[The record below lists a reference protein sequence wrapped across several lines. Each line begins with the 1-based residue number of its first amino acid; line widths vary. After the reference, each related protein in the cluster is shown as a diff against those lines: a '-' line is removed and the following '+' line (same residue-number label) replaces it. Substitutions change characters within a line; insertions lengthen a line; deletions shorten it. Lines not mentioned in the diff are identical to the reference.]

1 MNDEDIYD
9 IGIVGAGPVGLAAA
23 VDAKQMGLKVIV
35 LEKGVI
41 TNSVFNFPVFMR
53 FFTTAKELEIGNHPF
68 PSTATKP
75 TRQQALDYYRGV
87 LHNENLNVK
96 LYHTVE
102 EITGEKG
109 NFVIEGMFIDK
120 GEEFPYQHKA
130 KYIIIATGYF
140 DNPKGLGGI
149 PGEDNFNTSYY
160 YSGDPH
166 EFYNQDVAIIG
177 AGNSGAEAA
186 LELFRHGARVHLIHK
201 YAEPSENIK
210 YWVRTDLLNR
220 IKEGS
225 IDIYMPAET
234 KEITAEGVLVEMD
247 NEEYIIEADFVFIL
261 TGFLPDIDN
270 LRKWGLEL
278 NDDLSVKLSTNYESQ
293 TRRGLYVIG
302 SAGAGLATNKVFIEN
317 GRNHAKKAVKHIKT
331 KIEKTNR

>member
-1 MNDEDIYD
+1 MNDEEIYD
-9 IGIVGAGPVGLAAA
+9 IAIVGAGPVGLAAA
-23 VDAKQMGLKVIV
+23 VDAKQRGLKVIV

-41 TNSVFNFPVFMR
+41 TNSVFNYPVFMR
-53 FFTTAKELEIGNHPF
+53 FFTSAKELEIGNHPL

-87 LHNENLNVK
+87 VHNENLNVK
-96 LYHTVE
+96 LYHIVE
-102 EITGEKG
+102 EITGEEE
-109 NFVIEGMFIDK
+109 NFAVRGKFVDK
-120 GEEFPYQHKA
+120 GEEFPYTYKA
-130 KYIIIATGYF
+130 KYVIIATGYF
-140 DNPKGLGGI
+140 DNPRGLGGI

-166 EFYNQDVAIIG
+166 EFYNQDVVIIG

-186 LELFRHGARVHLIHK
+186 LDLFRHGTRVHLIHK

-210 YWVRTDLLNR
+210 YWVRPDLLNR

-225 IDIYMPAET
+225 IETYMPAET
-234 KEITAEGVLVEMD
+234 KEITDEGVIIAMD

-261 TGFLPDIDN
+261 TGFLPDIDY

-278 NDDLSVKLSTNYESQ
+278 NDDLSVKLFANYESQ
-293 TRRGLYVIG
+293 ARKGIYVIG
-302 SAGAGLATNKVFIEN
+302 SAGAGHATNKVFIEN
-317 GRNHAKKAVKHIKT
+317 GRKHAKKAVKDIKI
-331 KIEKTNR
+331 KIEKTNS